1 MSRDLVN
8 NIFDGD
14 NLEAEA
20 QFNNVMIDK
29 VGNALERKRE
39 ELAKTFNTFFVQS
52 VKSMNINENKALLNT
67 TGNLTDPVD
76 IALKKFENHP
86 SILDIKENVSGD

>member
-39 ELAKTFNTFFVQS
+39 ELAKTFVRDSQAGQ
-52 VKSMNINENKALLNT
+52 NEE
-67 TGNLTDPVD
+67 D
-76 IALKKFENHP
+76 
-86 SILDIKENVSGD
+86 

>member
-39 ELAKTFNTFFVQS
+39 ELAKTFVRDS
-52 VKSMNINENKALLNT
+52 
-67 TGNLTDPVD
+67 
-76 IALKKFENHP
+76 
-86 SILDIKENVSGD
+86 